1 MKMRKIRPMELPFSA
16 PQGLRMLFL
25 CGFFLLGA
33 VIGHIAARFFGSD
46 LQLSEALFDRS
57 SWDATPPVPSV
68 WQVFVA
74 YFRFP
79 LLALLLGYCTFSFS
93 AVPLLIVL
101 QGFSLSFATSA
112 LTLSLGPSGI
122 PLVLASFGLR
132 SLITIIC
139 TLILALRSL
148 ERGSKQGGGSHHNY
162 SVLCICL
169 FLLILGIVLEI
180 TVMPSLFSSALAR
193 LQSY

>member
-79 LLALLLGYCTFSFS
+79 LLALLI
-93 AVPLLIVL
+93 AVLAHFIQLLLIVL